1 MIFDSTLRQNAV
13 EEDYWKKLND
23 YKDSLLAQVSHDLR
37 TPLNGMIMSIQS
49 ISPNDTKEEIM
60 EKTKMALSNGH
71 LLDFMIADILDYS
84 MISTGQLRVVPEN
97 FQLRA
102 VTDQIFQLF
111 IEQFRMKEVELKIKF
126 AHRIQETLSLFNDSK
141 RLTQALIN
149 LVSNSLK
156 FTEKGSVTVEFEPYN
171 NYEEVMEIEQ
181 EASDEDILIPQN

>member
-84 MISTGQLRVVPEN
+84 MISTG
-97 FQLRA
+97 
-102 VTDQIFQLF
+102 
-111 IEQFRMKEVELKIKF
+111 
-126 AHRIQETLSLFNDSK
+126 
-141 RLTQALIN
+141 
-149 LVSNSLK
+149 
-156 FTEKGSVTVEFEPYN
+156 
-171 NYEEVMEIEQ
+171 
-181 EASDEDILIPQN
+181 